1 MIMTHNLSR
10 KEACAFFN
18 LGRYRFD
25 RLRNMN
31 PLQPIPKK
39 RPTENCVTAQDKE
52 LIRIFMKAQAMEPGY
67 PCNHRSVAIYMEDSN
82 VTMTS
87 LHNNYKIECE
97 ERQVRLLS
105 LESFRR
111 VVKFIL
117 PTLHL
122 GRTRTDVCN
131 ACFSLDLQ
139 IKDPQTSALLKE
151 ELLLAK
157 QMHLQEAIAMRRKI
171 KAIYTSVQE
180 AVGPDDPPLMEEPV
194 LVPPCFSDPYARLN
208 RSFVVADEAGE
219 LRQEEEDVPEALDEV
234 MSTDENDNPAEVP
247 TPPTKRKLRVTVQDY
262 GAGIALPRYSASQPN
277 ADYYASNLTLN
288 NMNFVNCANGVCDI
302 YYYDERVAG
311 KDGNSVSSL
320 RWNNLCQFII
330 ERKEDLPTAEVK
342 ILDNCSGQNKS
353 NTTHKYSML
362 TSLLIFPDGVTDIY
376 FKVGHSHNTSDL
388 KTAHANKA
396 MGKKNLYT
404 PMMIACEVNKS
415 KGLRGE
421 VIFEN
426 DGVFYDWKTFLDKHF
441 PNMDPGFTSFHW
453 FEFKNGIVDYKSLNE
468 DGDVVIVKSRT
479 FCKNPEVTKKAIL
492 RELFNLSQTSSPL
505 EIARGKLRLPPLPVK
520 KVSQKKVDNMKTIY
534 PLIPRCYR
542 WFFPEGNTAH
552 DVPHTELRRRA
563 AAEVARR
570 AASDAGGPGQAAAPA
585 GGPGLDVVPA
595 GNPSQGDTPA
605 GDPSRSVALAGGTT
619 QAAAPTAGTTQAA
632 ALSEDLDLWSQDAGD
647 PATAADNWDLD
658 DYPEDVES
666 CHDNTGE
673 TLDVSD
679 QSGGGIR
686 TVQSSERRGRGRPKT
701 GTNMKNQPAILQF
714 LKPSQKLPQVIARGD
729 VVPDKV
735 VAKRRRVNFIEDSD
749 SDGEGSLEVLD
760 DAEREVLDGGSW
772 KSVDINHNGESLKMR
787 LSKK

>member
-1 MIMTHNLSR
+1 M
-10 KEACAFFN
+10 
-18 LGRYRFD
+18 
-25 RLRNMN
+25 
-31 PLQPIPKK
+31 
-39 RPTENCVTAQDKE
+39 
-52 LIRIFMKAQAMEPGY
+52 
-67 PCNHRSVAIYMEDSN
+67 
-82 VTMTS
+82 
-87 LHNNYKIECE
+87 
-97 ERQVRLLS
+97 
-105 LESFRR
+105 
-111 VVKFIL
+111 
-117 PTLHL
+117 
-122 GRTRTDVCN
+122 
-131 ACFSLDLQ
+131 
-139 IKDPQTSALLKE
+139 
-151 ELLLAK
+151 
-157 QMHLQEAIAMRRKI
+157 
-171 KAIYTSVQE
+171 
-180 AVGPDDPPLMEEPV
+180 
-194 LVPPCFSDPYARLN
+194 
-208 RSFVVADEAGE
+208 
-219 LRQEEEDVPEALDEV
+219 
-234 MSTDENDNPAEVP
+234 
-247 TPPTKRKLRVTVQDY
+247 
-262 GAGIALPRYSASQPN
+262 
-277 ADYYASNLTLN
+277 
-288 NMNFVNCANGVCDI
+288 
-302 YYYDERVAG
+302 
-311 KDGNSVSSL
+311 
-320 RWNNLCQFII
+320 
-330 ERKEDLPTAEVK
+330 
-342 ILDNCSGQNKS
+342 
-353 NTTHKYSML
+353 
-362 TSLLIFPDGVTDIY
+362 
-376 FKVGHSHNTSDL
+376 
-388 KTAHANKA
+388 
-396 MGKKNLYT
+396 
-404 PMMIACEVNKS
+404 NKS

-787 LSKK
+787 FSKNNLNSL